1 METLKRNPEEE
12 RDKGADY
19 YKKTVGLDALLAD
32 QEARAAA
39 RETRYKEAQENRTPD
54 WVRGLQAASGPA
66 VKGGLGMLLGQVGR
80 GATASR
86 DENAASDAK
95 FADEQDRLRD
105 VITKAKIEGNTNVA
119 NAGLKALSELRMEHQ
134 SARTSGTS
142 LLNTEENVKSRN
154 RIADDN
160 RAARAQTDRHRQE
173 DRATAAADKADAR
186 FKEQAMRLA
195 VAAATKE
202 KESPMGMAKYKNMS
216 IEELAATKFD
226 AMYNALKTGK
236 MGAAPGA
243 GSPGGTS
250 TSGWGKA
257 QVVK

>member
-1 METLKRNPEEE
+1 
-12 RDKGADY
+12 
-19 YKKTVGLDALLAD
+19 
-32 QEARAAA
+32 
-39 RETRYKEAQENRTPD
+39 
-54 WVRGLQAASGPA
+54 
-66 VKGGLGMLLGQVGR
+66 MLLGQVGR

-86 DENAASDAK
+86 DENAAADAK

-119 NAGLKALSELRMEHQ
+119 NAGIKALSELRMDHQ
-134 SARTSGTS
+134 NARTSGTS

-154 RIADDN
+154 QIANDN
-160 RAARAQTDRHRQE
+160 RAARAQADRHRQE
-173 DRATAAADKADAR
+173 DRAAALAGGTDKQQLAELKALQTSLKDQLKEPGAMGKAGDPLRAQLAR
-186 FKEQAMRLA
+186 
-195 VAAATKE
+195 VN
-202 KESPMGMAKYKNMS
+202 MAIAKMAG
-216 IEELAATKFD
+216 LDT
-226 AMYNALKTGK
+226 